1 MHSSSLVFLEHP
13 PSVLCPAS
21 SSSLVSVIGSGLA
34 VTRLTEAEWLIGCS
48 LLRVMVGVGLCGRW
62 VVGEKVLLLYPY
74 SHV

>member
-21 SSSLVSVIGSGLA
+21 SSSVSVIGSGLA